1 MPKLSVLDKTIDVP
15 AGRRLVLAI
24 EDAGVRIGHRC
35 GGNAACTTCRVAF
48 ESGEPDTMTEAEY
61 RLLNERGL
69 FGQYR
74 LSCQIVCDRDMRLT
88 PVMTADNQP
97 QWKGDTG
104 PATDETVKPEAVWRP
119 IEALKGSANSS

>member
-35 GGNAACTTCRVAF
+35 GGNAACTTCRVQF
-48 ESGEPDTMTEAEY
+48 RSGEPDTMTEAEY

-74 LSCQIVCDRDMRLT
+74 LSCQIVCDHDMSVT
-88 PVMTADNQP
+88 PAMTADNQP
-97 QWKGDTG
+97 QWNGDTG
-104 PATDETVKPEAVWRP
+104 PAPDVTVKPEAAWQP
-119 IEALKGSANSS
+119 IEALKGSAPSA

>member
-35 GGNAACTTCRVAF
+35 GGNAACTTCRVQFA
-48 ESGEPDTMTEAEY
+48 SGEPDTMTEAEY

-74 LSCQIVCDRDMRLT
+74 LSCQIVCDHDMSVT
-88 PVMTADNQP
+88 PAMTADNQP
-97 QWKGDTG
+97 QWNGDTG
-104 PATDETVKPEAVWRP
+104 PAPDEAVKPEAAWQP
-119 IEALKGSANSS
+119 IEALKGSAPSA